1 MSKIKK
7 VVPVNYNLHD
17 WKYHVTIS
25 KIREDLD
32 EIEKLGAT
40 HVVIQEW
47 DDTVH
52 IEPFQERL
60 ETDEEYA
67 SRLALEE
74 RVAQEQERNQRAYY
88 EKLKAKY
95 EGNSE
100 PQKLEKP
107 WIQSHTQ

>member
-7 VVPVNYNLHD
+7 VVTVNYNLHD

-40 HVVIQEW
+40 HVVIEEW

-52 IEPFQERL
+52 IEAFQERL

-74 RVAQEQERNQRAYY
+74 RVAQKQERNQRAQY

-107 WIQSHTQ
+107 